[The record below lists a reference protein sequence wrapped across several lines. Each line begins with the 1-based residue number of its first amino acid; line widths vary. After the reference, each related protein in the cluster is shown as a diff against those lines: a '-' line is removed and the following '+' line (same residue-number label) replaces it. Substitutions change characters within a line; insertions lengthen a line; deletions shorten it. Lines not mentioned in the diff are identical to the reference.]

1 MTPERWQ
8 IVKRV
13 FECVVQQQPG
23 ERTAYLD
30 RSCAGDPLLRADVE
44 AMLASD
50 KCAGTFIETLS
61 VDLVPELVAGTRAIT
76 PRPTQIG
83 AYRVL
88 SLVGTGGMGE
98 VYLAE
103 DSRLGRKVALK
114 VLTPEFGTNGA
125 SQRRFVREA
134 QLASALDHPNIC
146 TIYEVGAADGLLFIS
161 MQYVEGDTLQHVL
174 SGGALSVQRLLSIAL
189 QVADAL
195 GAAHAHAIVH
205 RDIKP
210 SNIMLTPRGQAKVL
224 DFGIAK
230 SLAPTAG
237 SVGGSHLTR
246 TGGVFG
252 TPCYLSPEQARG
264 QSVDHRSDI
273 FSFGVVLY
281 EMATGRP
288 PFSEESAAETMN
300 AVINEPHPPL
310 SGSQP
315 QIPSA
320 LVTIVNRALT
330 KDRAQRYQSMGEI
343 GAELRY
349 VAQAIGLVR
358 SQDAETAL
366 DTSFLRSST
375 VDESK
380 ARRTLPRKSLPRSS
394 GAVGLALC
402 AMVLVAAITA
412 GVLGLRDAADSIRSV
427 AVLPFAH
434 EGSPAE
440 LEYLADGIGESVTAR
455 LSQLPRLRVMARS
468 TMSTYKNRSVDPR
481 AVGRELKV
489 EAVLTGQVI
498 QEGET
503 VIIRIELVDVAAGE
517 RIWGEQYRR
526 PVSQVFALPADLAAA
541 VSEEMR
547 PRLTG
552 EPKSRVTKYHT
563 QNADAYRH
571 YIKGRYFL
579 NKRTDEGSRTAIG
592 YFMQAVEKDPVYA
605 LAYAGLADAYLVRR
619 GYGFS
624 PPDETIPRARAAAE
638 QALRLDESL
647 AEAHTSLAWIKTLS
661 FQWSDADATYKRAI
675 ELNPNYA
682 TMYHWYALHQAT
694 VGRLDDALATIR
706 RAQELDPLSLIINT
720 ELGRILY
727 FMRRYDE
734 AIAQYRK
741 TLEMDPAFAPAHLH
755 LGAIYEQKGMYADAL
770 GEYQK
775 ALALGLQQLATARIG
790 RVYARSG
797 RRREAEAVLMRLS
810 ELSKDHFVPYNAL
823 FSLCA
828 SLGRDDEALVWLE
841 KVFLTGAAP
850 WFLKVDPDYDSVRSN
865 PKFRELLRQSGL
877 EP

>member
-1 MTPERWQ
+1 MTPERWRV
-8 IVKRV
+8 VKHV
-13 FECVVQQQPG
+13 FGSAVQQDAAN
-23 ERTAYLD
+23 RTPYLD
-30 RSCAGDPLLRADVE
+30 RACAGDPLLRADVE

-50 KCAGTFIETLS
+50 ECAGTFIETPP

-83 AYRVL
+83 PYRIV
-88 SLVGTGGMGE
+88 SLLGAGGMGE

-103 DSRLGRKVALK
+103 DTRLGRKVALK
-114 VLTPEFGTNGA
+114 VLTPALGINGTA
-125 SQRRFVREA
+125 RRRFVREA
-134 QLASALDHPNIC
+134 RLASALDHPNIC

-174 SGGALSVQRLLSIAL
+174 SGGALSVPRLLSIAL

-195 GAAHAHAIVH
+195 GAAHALAIVH

-210 SNIMLTPRGQAKVL
+210 GNIMLTPRGHAKVL

-230 SLAPTAG
+230 SLETSADSP
-237 SVGGSHLTR
+237 GGSHLTG

-252 TPCYLSPEQARG
+252 TPAYLSPEQARG

-288 PFSEESAAETMN
+288 PFREESAAETMN
-300 AVINEPHPPL
+300 AVINEPHSPL

-315 QIPSA
+315 QVPPS
-320 LVTIVNRALT
+320 LVTIINRTLA
-330 KDRAQRYQSMGEI
+330 KDPAQRYLSIGEV
-343 GAELRY
+343 GAELRH
-349 VAQAIGLVR
+349 VAQAIGRVR

-366 DTSFLRSST
+366 DTSFRRSST
-375 VDESK
+375 VDETK
-380 ARRTLPRKSLPRSS
+380 ARRTLSLKRLPRSS
-394 GAVGLALC
+394 GAAGLALG
-402 AMVLVAAITA
+402 ALVLVAAITA
-412 GVLGLRDAADSIRSV
+412 GVIGLRNGADSIGSV

-434 EGSPAE
+434 ERSPAE
-440 LEYLADGIGESVTAR
+440 LEYLADGLGESVTAR
-455 LSQLPRLRVMARS
+455 LAQLPQLRVMARS
-468 TMSTYKNRSVDPR
+468 TMSTYKDRRVDPR
-481 AVGRELKV
+481 VVGRELNV
-489 EAVLTGQVI
+489 QAVLTGQVV
-498 QEGET
+498 QQGDG
-503 VIIRIELVDVAAGE
+503 VIVRIELVDVAAGE

-526 PVSQVFALPADLAAA
+526 PLSQVFALPADLAAA

-563 QNADAYRH
+563 QSAEAYRL
-571 YIKGRYFL
+571 YIKGRYFW
-579 NKRTDEGSRTAIG
+579 NKRTDEGSRTAID
-592 YFMQAVEKDPVYA
+592 YFMQAVEQDPAYA

-624 PPDETIPRARAAAE
+624 SPVEAIPRARAAAE
-638 QALRLDESL
+638 QAVRLDESI
-647 AEAHTSLAWIKTLS
+647 AEAHTSLAWINTLS
-661 FQWSDADATYKRAI
+661 FRWSDAEASYKRAI
-675 ELNPNYA
+675 QLNPNYA
-682 TMYHWYALHQAT
+682 TAYHWYALHQST
-694 VGRLDDALATIR
+694 VGRLDDAITTIR
-706 RAQELDPLSLIINT
+706 RAQELDPVSLIINT
-720 ELGRILY
+720 EVGRILY

-734 AIAQYRK
+734 ASAQLRK

-790 RVYARSG
+790 RVHALSG
-797 RRREAEAVLMRLS
+797 RRREAEEVLTRLR
-810 ELSKDHFVPYNAL
+810 ELSKDVFVPYHGL
-823 FSLCA
+823 FLLYA
-828 SLGRDDEALVWLE
+828 GLGNDEQALVWLE
-841 KVFLTGAAP
+841 EAFRTGAAP